1 VTATYRVIVG
11 EDSLLAREGIINA
24 LHQNSR
30 LQVVGAE
37 PDYDGLRDAV
47 ERLAPDVVVTDIRM
61 PPTETDEGIRLAD
74 ELRTTHPAVAV
85 VVLSQIANA
94 GYATTL
100 FKDRAANRAYILK
113 DRIVEAAYLQE
124 VIESVVQRRPVLDPT
139 VFELVIGKQ
148 NRPRQGLDDLS
159 PRELGVLQLIAAGR
173 TNAAIGQELVITRRA
188 VERHVNAIFSKLD
201 LRESTAMNRRVLAAL
216 LYVRTHDPSAQ

>member
-1 VTATYRVIVG
+1 VTAAYRVLVG

-24 LHQNSR
+24 LHQHSR

-37 PDYDGLRDAV
+37 PDYDALRDAV
-47 ERLAPDVVVTDIRM
+47 EQLAPDVVVTDIRM

-74 ELRTTHPAVAV
+74 ELRTTHPAIAV

-139 VFELVIGKQ
+139 VFELVIGEQ

-173 TNAAIGQELVITRRA
+173 TNASIGKELVITRRA

-201 LRESTAMNRRVLAAL
+201 LRESTAVNRRVLAAL
-216 LYVRTHDPSAQ
+216 LYVRKHDRSAQ

>member
-1 VTATYRVIVG
+1 VTAAYRVLVG

-24 LHQNSR
+24 LHQHSS

-37 PDYDGLRDAV
+37 PDYNALRDAV

-100 FKDRAANRAYILK
+100 FKGRAANRAYILK

-139 VFELVIGKQ
+139 VFALVIGEQ

-159 PRELGVLQLIAAGR
+159 PRELAVLQLIAAGR

-188 VERHVNAIFSKLD
+188 VERHVNAIFSKLN
-201 LRESTAMNRRVLAAL
+201 LRESTAVNRRVLAAL
-216 LYVRTHDPSAQ
+216 LYVRADDSSAQ